1 MSRVLATPGKR
12 GSKPI
17 LPPNSPASLPPT
29 PRTGR
34 RRRVDDDDDDDT
46 PQPLAK
52 RRHVVP
58 RSNLPEHLQAL
69 LALHHAFNI
78 ALSLHLAQHPPVLPP
93 HSASAT
99 RVEVP
104 NVTTFLALRDVV
116 ERTAGRRFGKEELAR
131 LAWLWTW
138 DGESL
143 PAEDKDDDNPFLV
156 KPTVE
161 SVCGLSYLI
170 TVTRTLDTSGRRV
183 HAHGIGLELE
193 LQAGETRQLLIGG
206 AVGGLGTQGQGGGVR
221 LMGRWNA
228 GADLRQDEVQ
238 RRLERWVE
246 LNGGE
251 VEPLESVHLPTP
263 STRNSGRSSI
273 PPIPLLPL
281 PKLPVAATPGNLFA
295 SPSTLSE
302 PGLTTSPKKPTLLS
316 DPFEIKEKTTTG
328 TPQERKKALFARIKA
343 RSAKPTLSE
352 SLVAGS
358 SVLHRPGMEELKR
371 RATLSRLESIAEG
384 VWMMFA
390 APPPGSGSGTPRARR
405 RALPLSEVAETIV
418 QSSKTPISTAEA
430 EASLQLLVDLC
441 PFFLGSKRVG
451 RNDWL
456 ELKAEVQPSPSILSS
471 PGLAGPASPGRV
483 RRTGG
488 LREVR
493 ERIRRELGD
502 A

>member
-1 MSRVLATPGKR
+1 MSGVQATPGKR
-12 GSKPI
+12 GTKRT
-17 LPPNSPASLPPT
+17 LPASPSSLPPT
-29 PRTGR
+29 PRTVR
-34 RRRVDDDDDDDT
+34 RKRDDDDDT
-46 PQPLAK
+46 PRPLAK
-52 RRHVVP
+52 RRHVG
-58 RSNLPEHLQAL
+58 RSHLPEHLQTL
-69 LALHHAFNI
+69 LTLHHAFNI
-78 ALSLHLAQHPPVLPP
+78 ALSLQLAQHPPVLPP

-116 ERTAGRRFGKEELAR
+116 ERTSGRRFAKEELAR

-143 PAEDKDDDNPFLV
+143 PAEDKEDDNPFLV
-156 KPTVE
+156 KPVVE

-170 TVTRTLDTSGRRV
+170 TVTRTLDPSGRRV
-183 HAHGIGLELE
+183 HTHGVGLELE
-193 LQAGETRQLLIGG
+193 LQAGETRQFLLGG

-263 STRNSGRSSI
+263 TTRNSGRSSI

-281 PKLPVAATPGNLFA
+281 PKLPSASSGNLFG
-295 SPSTLSE
+295 SPSVSSE
-302 PGLTTSPKKPTLLS
+302 PGLTMSPKKPILLS

-328 TPQERKKALFARIKA
+328 TPDQRKKALFARIKA

-358 SVLHRPGMEELKR
+358 SVLHRPGSDELKR

-384 VWMMFA
+384 VWMMFS

-418 QSSKTPISTAEA
+418 QSSKNPISIAEA
-430 EASLQLLVDLC
+430 EASLNLLVELC

-451 RNDWL
+451 RHDWL
-456 ELKAEVQPSPSILSS
+456 ELKAEVQASPLQI
-471 PGLAGPASPGRV
+471 PQGGPASPGRV

-493 ERIRRELGD
+493 ERIRRELGE